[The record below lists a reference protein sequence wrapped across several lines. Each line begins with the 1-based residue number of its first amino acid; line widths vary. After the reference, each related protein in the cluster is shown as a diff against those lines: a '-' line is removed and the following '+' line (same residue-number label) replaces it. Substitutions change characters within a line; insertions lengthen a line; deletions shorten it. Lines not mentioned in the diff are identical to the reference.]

1 MLFRLRR
8 SKRNLFMNEGVRK
21 YLGYAFGE
29 VLLVVVGILLALQIN
44 NWNENRKEQ
53 ATLQSYLKS
62 IARNMREDLGELE
75 PLRDRRVESLYLLSR
90 FDTIRYLDR
99 FTVDEI
105 LFFTRLWTLGDAQV
119 FFTANTSG
127 FDALKSS
134 GVLNRLQGSDLEP
147 LLSRYYDVVNQI
159 TVLESVMNDE
169 TGLLS
174 TDLRRSQPKEL
185 EPWALFNPRSL
196 SPDRFQSVQPLFS
209 EMINNPTAATLVEG
223 LYGNRTLVLL
233 YDSLKVLGNAF
244 IHAVESGQVD
254 ADVATL
260 RTPMDDFRDNLGTA
274 DIVAAG
280 RPVAESYLL
289 ATISEPDQRALHL
302 DSVQLQD
309 GALHIDYGGGQD
321 WAAVIW
327 LLINE
332 NTVSGLQYQDFSRF
346 DKLRLELK
354 GDRGGEVIKVHVK
367 DVDYPN
373 DIAPVSVDLVLSDD
387 WQTWEI
393 DLARFAP
400 NDRSRLIQPLGFLI
414 APAQD
419 PLGFSV
425 RNARYE

>member
-8 SKRNLFMNEGVRK
+8 SKRDAFMNEGVRK
-21 YLGYAFGE
+21 YLRYAFGE

-62 IARNMREDLGELE
+62 IARNMREDLGAIE
-75 PLRDRRVESLYLLSR
+75 PLRARRVESLYAASR
-90 FDTIRYLDR
+90 FDVVRYQDR

-105 LFFTRLWTLGDAQV
+105 LFFARLWTLGDTQA

-159 TVLESVMNDE
+159 TVLEGVMNDK
-169 TGLLS
+169 TRPLS
-174 TDLRRSQPKEL
+174 TELRRSQPKEL
-185 EPWALFNPRSL
+185 EPWAIFNPRTL
-196 SPDRFQSVQPLFS
+196 PPDRFEAVQPLFS
-209 EMINNPTAATLVEG
+209 EVIKSPTAAALAEG
-223 LYGNRTLVLL
+223 LYGNRNLVLL

-244 IHAVESGQVD
+244 VRAVESGQLD
-254 ADVATL
+254 TPVATL
-260 RTPMDDFRDNLGTA
+260 RTPMDDFMDNLGTA
-274 DIVAAG
+274 DFVAAG
-280 RPVAESYLL
+280 RPVAESH
-289 ATISEPDQRALHL
+289 ALTTFGASGPRSFRLH
-302 DSVQLQD
+302 SVQLQD
-309 GALHIDYGGGQD
+309 GALHVDYGGGFD
-321 WAAVIW
+321 WASVFW
-327 LLINE
+327 LAMSE
-332 NTVSGLQYQDFSRF
+332 NTLGGIQYQDYSRF

-400 NDRSRLIQPLGFLI
+400 NDRSRLVVPLGFLI
-414 APAQD
+414 SPAQD
-419 PLGFSV
+419 PLAFSV

>member
-8 SKRNLFMNEGVRK
+8 SKHDAFMNERVRK

-62 IARNMREDLGELE
+62 IARNVREDLGELE
-75 PLRDRRVESLYLLSR
+75 PLRDRRVESLYVASR
-90 FDTIRYLDR
+90 FDAIRYQDR

-105 LFFTRLWTLGDAQV
+105 LLFARIWTLGDAQV

-127 FDALKSS
+127 FDALKGS
-134 GVLNRLQGSDLEP
+134 GVLNRLQGSELEP

-159 TVLESVMNDE
+159 TVLEGVINDKI
-169 TGLLS
+169 GPLS
-174 TDLRRSQPKEL
+174 TELRQSQPKEL
-185 EPWALFNPRSL
+185 EPWAIFNPRSL
-196 SPDRFQSVQPLFS
+196 SPDRFEAVQPLYS
-209 EMINNPTAATLVEG
+209 EVINSPTASALVEG
-223 LYGNRTLVLL
+223 QYSNRTLVLL

-244 IHAVESGQVD
+244 IRAVESGQLD
-254 ADVATL
+254 APVATL

-280 RPVAESYLL
+280 RPVSESYSLTTL
-289 ATISEPDQRALHL
+289 SAPGPRAFHL

-309 GALHIDYGGGQD
+309 GALHIDYGGGLD
-321 WAAVIW
+321 WATLFW
-327 LLINE
+327 LPIAE
-332 NTVSGLQYQDFSRF
+332 NTLSGIQYQDFSRF

-354 GDRGGEVIKVHVK
+354 GDRGGEVIKVLVK

-373 DIAPVSVDLVLSDD
+373 DIGPVSVDLVLSDD

-400 NDRSRLIQPLGFLI
+400 NDRSRLVVPLGFLI
-414 APAQD
+414 SPAQD

>member
-1 MLFRLRR
+1 
-8 SKRNLFMNEGVRK
+8 MNEKVRR

-75 PLRDRRVESLYLLSR
+75 PLRDRRVESLYVASLYNV
-90 FDTIRYLDR
+90 IRYQDR

-105 LFFTRLWTLGDAQV
+105 LYFSRLWSLGGTQA
-119 FFTANTSG
+119 FFTANTGG
-127 FDALKSS
+127 FDALKGS

-159 TVLESVMNDE
+159 SVLERVMNDE
-169 TGLLS
+169 VGPLS
-174 TDLRRSQPKEL
+174 TELLQSQPKAL
-185 EPWALFNPRSL
+185 EPWAMFNPRSL
-196 SPDRFQSVQPLFS
+196 SPDRFEAVQPLFS
-209 EMINNPTAATLVEG
+209 EVINSPAAAALAEGMFKNRMLVM
-223 LYGNRTLVLL
+223 L
-233 YDSLKVLGNAF
+233 YDSQKILGNTF
-244 IHAVESGQVD
+244 IRAVESGRL
-254 ADVATL
+254 DVSAAAL
-260 RTPMDDFRDNLGTA
+260 RTPIDDARDKLGAA
-274 DIVAAG
+274 DIVTAG
-280 RPVAESYLL
+280 RPVAEAYSLNL
-289 ATISEPDQRALHL
+289 VSAPGPRALHL
-302 DSVQLQD
+302 SSVQLQD
-309 GALHIDYGGGQD
+309 GAMHIDYGGGVD
-321 WAAVIW
+321 WAAVFW
-327 LLINE
+327 LPFVE
-332 NTVSGLQYQDFSRF
+332 NTLGKIAYEDFSRF
-346 DKLRLELK
+346 TKLRLELK

-373 DIAPVSVDLVLSDD
+373 DIAPVSVDLVLSDA

-400 NDRSRLIQPLGFLI
+400 NDRSRLAVPLGFLV

-419 PLGFSV
+419 PLSFSV

>member
-8 SKRNLFMNEGVRK
+8 SKHDAFMNEKVRQ

-29 VLLVVVGILLALQIN
+29 VLLVVVGILLALQFN

-53 ATLQSYLKS
+53 ATLQSYLES

-75 PLRDRRVESLYLLSR
+75 PLRARRVESLYVASR
-90 FDTIRYLDR
+90 FDAIRYQDR

-105 LFFTRLWTLGDAQV
+105 LFFARVWTLGDAQA

-159 TVLESVMNDE
+159 TVLEGVMNDKIRP
-169 TGLLS
+169 LS
-174 TDLRRSQPKEL
+174 TELRQSQPKEL
-185 EPWALFNPRSL
+185 EPWAIFNPRTL
-196 SPDRFQSVQPLFS
+196 LPDRFEAVQPLYS
-209 EMINNPTAATLVEG
+209 DVINSPTAAALVEG

-233 YDSLKVLGNAF
+233 YDSLTVLGNAF
-244 IHAVESGQVD
+244 IRAVESGQLD
-254 ADVATL
+254 TPVATL
-260 RTPMDDFRDNLGTA
+260 RTPMDDFRDHLGTA

-280 RPVAESYLL
+280 RPVAESYALT
-289 ATISEPDQRALHL
+289 AFGESGPRAFHL
-302 DSVQLQD
+302 DSVQSQN

-321 WAAVIW
+321 WASVSW
-327 LLINE
+327 LPIVE
-332 NTVSGLQYQDFSRF
+332 NILSGIQYQDFSRF

-354 GDRGGEVIKVHVK
+354 GDRGGEVIKVLVK
-367 DVDYPN
+367 DMDYP
-373 DIAPVSVDLVLSDD
+373 DDVAPVSVDLVLSDD

-400 NDRSRLIQPLGFLI
+400 NDRSRLVVPLGFLI
-414 APAQD
+414 SPAQE
-419 PLGFSV
+419 PLAFSV

>member
-8 SKRNLFMNEGVRK
+8 SKHDAFMNERVRK

-75 PLRDRRVESLYLLSR
+75 PLRDRRAESLYVAAL
-90 FDTIRYLDR
+90 FNVMRYQDR

-105 LFFTRLWTLGDAQV
+105 AYFNRLWTLGGTQA

-127 FDALKSS
+127 FDALKNS

-159 TVLESVMNDE
+159 SVLEGVMNE
-169 TGLLS
+169 ELGPLS
-174 TDLRRSQPKEL
+174 TELLQSQPEQL
-185 EPWALFNPRSL
+185 EPWAIFNPRSL
-196 SPDRFQSVQPLFS
+196 SRERFEAVQPLFS
-209 EMINNPTAATLVEG
+209 EVINSPTAAALVEG
-223 LYGNRTLVLL
+223 LYKNRPLVLL
-233 YDSLKVLGNAF
+233 YDSLNVLGNAF
-244 IHAVESGQVD
+244 IRAVESGQFD
-254 ADVATL
+254 APVAAL
-260 RTPMDDFRDNLGTA
+260 RTPIDDFRDKLGAA
-274 DIVAAG
+274 DIVTAG
-280 RPVAESYLL
+280 RPVAESYSLML
-289 ATISEPDQRALHL
+289 VSAPGPRAFHL

-309 GALHIDYGGGQD
+309 GALHIDQGGGMD
-321 WAAVIW
+321 WAAVYW
-327 LLINE
+327 APMAE
-332 NTVSGLQYQDFSRF
+332 NSLGRIPYEDFSRF
-346 DKLRLELK
+346 NKLRLELK
-354 GDRGGEVIKVHVK
+354 GDRGGEVVKVHVK

-400 NDRSRLIQPLGFLI
+400 NDRSRLAVPLGFLI
-414 APAQD
+414 FPAQD

>member
-8 SKRNLFMNEGVRK
+8 SKRNAFMNEGVRK

-29 VLLVVVGILLALQIN
+29 VLLVVVGILLALQID

-62 IARNMREDLGELE
+62 IARNMREDLGALE
-75 PLRDRRVESLYLLSR
+75 PLRARRVESLYVASR
-90 FDTIRYLDR
+90 FDVVRYQDR
-99 FTVDEI
+99 FTADEV
-105 LFFTRLWTLGDAQV
+105 LFFARMWTLGDAQA

-159 TVLESVMNDE
+159 TVLEGVMNDR
-169 TGLLS
+169 TRPLL
-174 TDLRRSQPKEL
+174 TELRRSQPKAL
-185 EPWALFNPRSL
+185 EPWAIFNPRTL
-196 SPDRFQSVQPLFS
+196 LPDRFEAVQPLYS
-209 EMINNPTAATLVEG
+209 EVINSPTAAALADS

-233 YDSLKVLGNAF
+233 YDSLKVLGNVF
-244 IHAVESGQVD
+244 IRAVESGQLD
-254 ADVATL
+254 TSVATL
-260 RTPMDDFRDNLGTA
+260 RTPMDDFRDNLGTP
-274 DIVAAG
+274 DFVVAG
-280 RPVAESYLL
+280 RPVAESY
-289 ATISEPDQRALHL
+289 ALTTFGASGPRSFRL
-302 DSVQLQD
+302 DFVRLQD
-309 GALHIDYGGGQD
+309 GALHVDYGGGSD
-321 WAAVIW
+321 WAAVFW
-327 LLINE
+327 LTLNE
-332 NTVSGLQYQDFSRF
+332 NTLSGIQYQDYSRF

-354 GDRGGEVIKVHVK
+354 GDRGGEVIKVHIK
-367 DVDYPN
+367 DEDYPN

-400 NDRSRLIQPLGFLI
+400 NDRSRLVVPLGFLI

-419 PLGFSV
+419 PVGFSV

>member
-8 SKRNLFMNEGVRK
+8 SKRNVLMNEGVRK

-29 VLLVVVGILLALQIN
+29 VLLVVVGILLALQID

-62 IARNMREDLGELE
+62 IARNMHEDLGELE
-75 PLRDRRVESLYLLSR
+75 PLRDRRAESLYVASR
-90 FDTIRYLDR
+90 YATIRYQQR
-99 FTVDEI
+99 YTVDEI
-105 LFFTRLWTLGDAQV
+105 LFFARLWTLAGTQA
-119 FFTANTSG
+119 FFTPNASG

-159 TVLESVMNDE
+159 RALEVVMNDQI
-169 TGLLS
+169 GPLS
-174 TDLRRSQPKEL
+174 TELRQSQPTEL
-185 EPWALFNPRSL
+185 EPWAIFNPRTL
-196 SPDRFQSVQPLFS
+196 PPERFAAVQPLYS
-209 EMINNPTAATLVEG
+209 EVIQSPTTAALVDG
-223 LYGNRTLVLL
+223 LYGNRRLVLL

-244 IHAVESGQVD
+244 IGAVESGQLNTP
-254 ADVATL
+254 VATL
-260 RTPMDDFRDNLGTA
+260 RTPMDDFRDHLGTA
-274 DIVAAG
+274 EFVAAG
-280 RPVAESYLL
+280 RSVAESY
-289 ATISEPDQRALHL
+289 ALTTFGASGPRSFRL

-309 GALHIDYGGGQD
+309 GALHVDYGGGSE
-321 WAAVIW
+321 WAAVFW
-327 LLINE
+327 VTLNE
-332 NTVSGLQYQDFSRF
+332 NTLSGIQYQDYSRF

-354 GDRGGEVIKVHVK
+354 GDRGGEAIKVHVK

-373 DIAPVSVDLVLSDD
+373 DIAPVSVDLVLSDE

-400 NDRSRLIQPLGFLI
+400 NDRARLVVPLGLLI

-419 PLGFSV
+419 PVGFSV